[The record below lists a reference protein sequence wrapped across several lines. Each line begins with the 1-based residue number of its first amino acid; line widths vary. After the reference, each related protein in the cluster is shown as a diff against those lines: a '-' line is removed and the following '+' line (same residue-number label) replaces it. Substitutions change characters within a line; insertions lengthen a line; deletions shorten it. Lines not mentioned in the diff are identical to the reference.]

1 MKGLDFNILVVE
13 DHKDISNIIIKYLE
27 KEGYSYELA
36 EDGFQ
41 ALELFSKYSF
51 HLIILDIMMPGI
63 DGFQVLK
70 EIRNISNIP
79 VIMVTAK
86 EQEVDKL
93 KGFDYGADDYVV
105 KPFSPRELI
114 QRVNVLLRRLYNKDD
129 KKFIQVGV
137 FKLYTDD
144 ERLTKNEV
152 EIPITHT
159 EYLLMKI
166 FMDNKGAVLTREQL
180 INIALGMDYQGYD
193 RSIDSHIK
201 RLRQKIEEDSRNP
214 KYIKTKYGAG
224 YTFGGGDI

>member
-13 DHKDISNIIIKYLE
+13 DHKEISNIIIKYLE

>member
-1 MKGLDFNILVVE
+1 MDFNILLVE

-27 KEGYSYELA
+27 KEGYSYALA

-41 ALELFSKYSF
+41 ALELFSKDTF

-70 EIRNISNIP
+70 ELRNISSVP

-86 EQEVDKL
+86 EQEVDRL

-105 KPFSPRELI
+105 KPFSPRELM
-114 QRVNVLLRRLYNKDD
+114 QRVNVLLKRLYNKSH
-129 KKFIQVGV
+129 KKAIEVGV
-137 FKLYTDD
+137 FKLFVED
-144 ERLTKNEV
+144 EVLIKNNEK
-152 EIPITHT
+152 IPITHT
-159 EYLLMKI
+159 EFQIMKT
-166 FMDNKGAVLTREQL
+166 FMEHEGAVLTREQL
-180 INIALGMDYQGYD
+180 INFAFGMDYQGYD

-201 RLRQKIEEDSRNP
+201 RLRQKIEDDSKKA

-224 YTFGGGDI
+224 YVFGGGDI

>member
-1 MKGLDFNILVVE
+1 MKFNILVVE

-36 EDGFQ
+36 EDGFV
-41 ALELFSKYSF
+41 ALELFSKNAF

-70 EIRNISNIP
+70 EIRNISNVP
-79 VIMVTAK
+79 VIILTAK
-86 EQEVDKL
+86 EQEIDRL

-114 QRVNVLLRRLYNKDD
+114 QRVNVLLRRLYNKKDRKAIEAGD
-129 KKFIQVGV
+129 
-137 FKLYTDD
+137 FKLYIDD
-144 ERLTKNEV
+144 ERLTKNNE

-159 EYLLMKI
+159 EFLLMKA
-166 FMDNKGAVLTREQL
+166 FMEHKGAVLTREQL
-180 INIALGMDYQGYD
+180 INIALGMDYEGYD

-201 RLRQKIEEDSRNP
+201 RLRQKIENDSKNP
-214 KYIKTKYGAG
+214 TYIKTRYGVG
-224 YTFGGGDI
+224 YIFGGENQ